1 MSLILLGFLGLL
13 LLTQPAVAQRRVVS
27 LDQCADQYVMA
38 LVPRDQI
45 AGVSHRADDADSH
58 FAAKASGL
66 RFVRP
71 SADSLLRAGVT
82 DVVRSW
88 GGDARLLAS
97 LRRHGVRVH
106 ALDYVTDLDRA
117 RAELV
122 RIADLLDSTDRA
134 RPLLTAFDQSR
145 ARYRGALSGQT
156 ALYYTPSGFTSGEG
170 SFVDALMREAG
181 LTNLEPLAKF
191 HPLGPERVLTARP
204 DLYVLGFYDDTYRM
218 RRAAGRHPLVLNH
231 IQRARHV
238 ALPGRLLGCPA
249 WFAVEAL
256 KRMAEVGT
264 VKEKRL

>member
-1 MSLILLGFLGLL
+1 MAALMVLAAPVMARPS
-13 LLTQPAVAQRRVVS
+13 QVPRRVVS

-38 LVPRDQI
+38 LMPRDQI

-58 FAAKASGL
+58 FALKSKGL

-88 GGDARLLAS
+88 GGDARLLAT

-106 ALDYVTDLDRA
+106 ELDYVTDLDRA
-117 RAELV
+117 RTELV

-134 RPLLTAFDQSR
+134 RPLLTAFDQTR
-145 ARYRGALSGQT
+145 ARYRGALNGQT
-156 ALYYTPSGFTSGEG
+156 ALYYTPSGFTSGDG
-170 SFVDALMREAG
+170 SFVNALLREAG
-181 LTNLEPLAKF
+181 LTNLEPVAKF
-191 HPLGPERVLTARP
+191 HPLGPERVLTAQP

-218 RRAAGRHPLVLNH
+218 RRAPGRHPLVLNH

-256 KRMAEVGT
+256 E
-264 VKEKRL
+264 RLARKDRA

>member
-1 MSLILLGFLGLL
+1 MGLL
-13 LLTQPAVAQRRVVS
+13 AITQPVLAHTELAQRRVVS
-27 LDQCADQYVMA
+27 LDQCADQYVLA
-38 LVPRDQI
+38 LLPRDQI

-58 FAAKASGL
+58 FAAKSRGL

-88 GGDARLLAS
+88 GGDARLMAT

-106 ALDYVTDLDRA
+106 ELDYVTDLDRA

-122 RIADLLDSTDRA
+122 RLAALLDAKGRA
-134 RPLLTAFDQSR
+134 QPLLRDFDRTR
-145 ARYRGALSGQT
+145 ALYRGALTGQT
-156 ALYYTPSGFTSGEG
+156 ALYYTPSGFTSGDG
-170 SFVDALMREAG
+170 SFVDALIREAG
-181 LTNLEPLAKF
+181 LTNLEPVAKF
-191 HPLGPERVLTARP
+191 HPLGPERVLTAKP

-218 RRAAGRHPLVLNH
+218 RRAPGRHPLVLNH
-231 IQRARHV
+231 LQKARHV

-256 KRMAEVGT
+256 E
-264 VKEKRL
+264 RLARPAAIREARP